1 MAIKY
6 RNTDTSKPNL
16 TQTESSTSQ
25 DPKLNKAKQVR
36 RDQDNVKN
44 ISVGI
49 YDVDTAFK
57 NFLEKDV
64 KPTIEDDGRFYPVPV
79 MYASPEKWIS
89 AQRDGF
95 MKDDNGMIL
104 TPVISFKRN
113 NLSINTDL
121 AKLKVAQNE
130 DAHQMFERTYTKTNR
145 YDQFSVLTGQSPKKE
160 YMSVERPDYVNL
172 EYEVVVWCD
181 YMEQVN
187 KIVEQIVFFQGRSF
201 GDRYKFVIKG
211 DSYAF
216 ETISEMGQD
225 RITKASINLTA
236 KAYIVP
242 EYAAVTNN
250 TKRRISIGKVSW
262 GESRKLGGNESH
274 PIIGNE

>member
-145 YDQFSVLTGQSPKKE
+145 YSQFSVLTGQSPKKE

-262 GESRKLGGNESH
+262 GESQKLGGNESH

>member
-1 MAIKY
+1 MAQKY
-6 RNTDTSKPNL
+6 RNNDIVKPNL
-16 TQTESSTSQ
+16 VQTESSTSP

-36 RDQDNVKN
+36 RDQDNAKN

-49 YDVDTAFK
+49 YDVDSAFK
-57 NFLEKDV
+57 TFLEKDV

-79 MYASPEKWIS
+79 MYASPEKWAS

-95 MKDDNGMIL
+95 MRDDNGMVL

-113 NLSINTDL
+113 NLSINTEL
-121 AKLKVAQNE
+121 SKLKVAENE
-130 DAHQMFERTYTKTNR
+130 DAHQMFERKYTRTNR
-145 YDQFSVLTGQSPKKE
+145 YDQFSVLTGQQPKKE
-160 YMSVERPDYVNL
+160 FMSVERPDYVNL

-211 DSYAF
+211 DSYSF
-216 ETISEMGQD
+216 ETISEMSQD
-225 RITKASINLTA
+225 RITKANINLTA

-242 EYAAVTNN
+242 EYAAMTNN
-250 TKRRISIGKVSW
+250 TKRRISVGKVSW
-262 GESRKLGGNESH
+262 SDSPRMGGNEPS
-274 PIIGNE
+274 IQSGNE

>member
-1 MAIKY
+1 MAQKY
-6 RNTDTSKPNL
+6 RNSDIVKPNL
-16 TQTESSTSQ
+16 TQTQSSTSE

-44 ISVGI
+44 VSVGI

-79 MYASPEKWIS
+79 MYASPEKWAS

-262 GESRKLGGNESH
+262 GESPKLGGNESH

>member
-6 RNTDTSKPNL
+6 RNTDIIKPNL

-49 YDVDTAFK
+49 YDIDSAFK
-57 NFLEKDV
+57 TFLEKDV
-64 KPTIEDDGRFYPVPV
+64 RPTVESDGRFYPVPV
-79 MYASPEKWIS
+79 MYASPEKWAS
-89 AQRDGF
+89 AQRDGY
-95 MKDDNGMIL
+95 MKDDKGMLL
-104 TPVISFKRN
+104 TPVVSFKRN
-113 NLSINTDL
+113 NLSINTEL
-121 AKLKVAQNE
+121 SKLKVAQNE
-130 DAHQMFERTYTKTNR
+130 DAHQMFERKYTKANR
-145 YDQFSVLTGQSPKKE
+145 YDQFSILTGQQPVRE
-160 YMSVERPDYVNL
+160 FMSVERPDYVNL

-187 KIVEQIVFFQGRSF
+187 KIVEQIVYFQGRSF

-211 DSYAF
+211 DSYSF
-216 ETISEMGQD
+216 ETTTVVNED
-225 RITKASINLTA
+225 RITRANINLTA

-242 EYAAVTNN
+242 EYASMVNN
-250 TKRRISIGKVSW
+250 TKRRFSVGKVYW
-262 GESRKLGGNESH
+262 GENPKLGGNDL
-274 PIIGNE
+274 PPTIGNE

>member
-6 RNTDTSKPNL
+6 RNNDTSKPNL
-16 TQTESSTSQ
+16 VQTESSTTQ
-25 DPKLNKAKQVR
+25 DPKLNKAKQIR

-49 YDVDTAFK
+49 YDVDSAFK
-57 NFLEKDV
+57 TFLEKDV

-79 MYASPEKWIS
+79 MYASPEKWAS

-95 MKDDNGMIL
+95 MRDDNGMVL

-113 NLSINTDL
+113 NLSINTEL
-121 AKLKVAQNE
+121 SKLKVAENE
-130 DAHQMFERTYTKTNR
+130 DAHQMFERKYTRTNR
-145 YDQFSVLTGQSPKKE
+145 YDQFSVLTGQQPKKE
-160 YMSVERPDYVNL
+160 FMSVERPDYVNL

-211 DSYAF
+211 DSYSF
-216 ETISEMGQD
+216 ETISEMSQD
-225 RITKASINLTA
+225 RITKANINLTA

-242 EYAAVTNN
+242 EYAAMANN
-250 TKRRISIGKVSW
+250 TKRRISVGKVSW
-262 GESRKLGGNESH
+262 GDSPRMGGNEPS
-274 PIIGNE
+274 IQSGNE

>member
-44 ISVGI
+44 VSVGI

-262 GESRKLGGNESH
+262 GESPKLGGNESH

>member
-79 MYASPEKWIS
+79 MYASPEKWAS

-262 GESRKLGGNESH
+262 GESQKLGGNESH

>member
-6 RNTDTSKPNL
+6 RNEDKSKPRII
-16 TQTESSTSQ
+16 QTESSTTV
-25 DPKLNKAKQVR
+25 DPKLNKAKQLR

-44 ISVGI
+44 FSVGI
-49 YDVDTAFK
+49 YDVDSAFK

-64 KPTIEDDGRFYPVPV
+64 KPTVEDDGRFYPVPV
-79 MYASPEKWIS
+79 MYASPEKWAS

-95 MKDDNGMIL
+95 MRDDNGMIL

-113 NLSINTDL
+113 NLSINTEL

-130 DAHQMFERTYTKTNR
+130 DTHQMFERKYTRVNR
-145 YDQFSVLTGQSPKKE
+145 YDQFSILTGQQEKRE
-160 YMSVERPDYVNL
+160 FMSVERPDYVNL

-211 DSYAF
+211 DSYSF

-225 RITKASINLTA
+225 RITKANINLTT

-242 EYAAVTNN
+242 EYAAMANN
-250 TKRRISIGKVSW
+250 TNRKISIGKVSW
-262 GESRKLGGNESH
+262 GESPKLSGNESY
-274 PIIGNE
+274 PNIGNE

>member
-1 MAIKY
+1 MAQKY
-6 RNTDTSKPNL
+6 RNNDIVKPNL
-16 TQTESSTSQ
+16 VQTESSTSP

-36 RDQDNVKN
+36 RDQDNAKN

-49 YDVDTAFK
+49 YDVDSAFK
-57 NFLEKDV
+57 TFLEKDV

-79 MYASPEKWIS
+79 MYASPEKWAS

-95 MKDDNGMIL
+95 MRDDNGMVL

-113 NLSINTDL
+113 NLSINTEL
-121 AKLKVAQNE
+121 SKLKVAENE
-130 DAHQMFERTYTKTNR
+130 DAHQMFERKYTRTNR
-145 YDQFSVLTGQSPKKE
+145 YDQFSVLTGQQPKKE
-160 YMSVERPDYVNL
+160 FMSVERPDYVNL

-211 DSYAF
+211 DSYSF
-216 ETISEMGQD
+216 ETISEMSQD
-225 RITKASINLTA
+225 RITKANINLTA

-242 EYAAVTNN
+242 EYAAMANN
-250 TKRRISIGKVSW
+250 TKRRISVGKVSW
-262 GESRKLGGNESH
+262 SDSPRMGGNEPS
-274 PIIGNE
+274 IQSGNE

>member
-1 MAIKY
+1 MASKY
-6 RNTDTSKPNL
+6 RNEDKSKPNL
-16 TQTESSTSQ
+16 IQTQSSTSQ

-64 KPTIEDDGRFYPVPV
+64 KPTIQDDGRFYPVPV
-79 MYASPEKWIS
+79 MYASPEKWAS

-95 MKDDNGMIL
+95 MRDDNGMIL

-130 DAHQMFERTYTKTNR
+130 DAHQMFERTYTRTNR

-172 EYEVVVWCD
+172 EYEVVVWCE

-211 DSYAF
+211 DSYSF
-216 ETISEMGQD
+216 ETVAEMGQD
-225 RITKASINLTA
+225 RITKANINLTA

-242 EYAAVTNN
+242 EYAAMANN
-250 TKRRISIGKVSW
+250 TKRRISVGKVSW
-262 GESRKLGGNESH
+262 GDSPKLGGNDT
-274 PIIGNE
+274 PISSGNE

>member
-1 MAIKY
+1 
-6 RNTDTSKPNL
+6 
-16 TQTESSTSQ
+16 
-25 DPKLNKAKQVR
+25 
-36 RDQDNVKN
+36 
-44 ISVGI
+44 
-49 YDVDTAFK
+49 
-57 NFLEKDV
+57 
-64 KPTIEDDGRFYPVPV
+64 
-79 MYASPEKWIS
+79 
-89 AQRDGF
+89 

-104 TPVISFKRN
+104 TPVISFKIN

-145 YDQFSVLTGQSPKKE
+145 YSQFSVLTGQSPKKE

-262 GESRKLGGNESH
+262 GESQKLGGNESH

>member
-1 MAIKY
+1 MAQKY
-6 RNTDTSKPNL
+6 RNEDKSKPNL
-16 TQTESSTSQ
+16 VQTQSSTSQ

-49 YDVDTAFK
+49 YDVDSAFK

-79 MYASPEKWIS
+79 MYASPEKWAS

-95 MKDDNGMIL
+95 MRDDNGMIL

-130 DAHQMFERTYTKTNR
+130 DAHQMFERKYNRTNR

-211 DSYAF
+211 DSYSF
-216 ETISEMGQD
+216 ETISEVGQD

-250 TKRRISIGKVSW
+250 TKRRISVGKISW
-262 GESRKLGGNESH
+262 GESPKLGGNESF
-274 PIIGNE
+274 PTIGNE

>member
-1 MAIKY
+1 V
-6 RNTDTSKPNL
+6 
-16 TQTESSTSQ
+16 
-25 DPKLNKAKQVR
+25 KLNKAKQLR

-44 ISVGI
+44 VSVGI
-49 YDVDTAFK
+49 YDIDSAFS
-57 NFLEKDV
+57 NFLQNDV

-79 MYASPEKWIS
+79 MYASPEKWAS

-95 MKDDNGMIL
+95 MKDDNGMML

-121 AKLKVAQNE
+121 AKLKVAENE
-130 DAHQMFERTYTKTNR
+130 DTHQMFERTYTKVNR
-145 YDQFSVLTGQSPKKE
+145 YDQFSVLTGQTPKKE

-211 DSYAF
+211 DSYSF

-242 EYAAVTNN
+242 EYAAMSNN
-250 TKRRISIGKVSW
+250 TKRRISVGKVSW
-262 GESRKLGGNESH
+262 GENSKLGGNESY
-274 PIIGNE
+274 PTIGNE

>member
-79 MYASPEKWIS
+79 MYASPEKWAS

-262 GESRKLGGNESH
+262 GESRKLGGNEFH

>member
-16 TQTESSTSQ
+16 TQTESSTTQ
-25 DPKLNKAKQVR
+25 DPKLNKAKQIR

-44 ISVGI
+44 VSVGI
-49 YDVDTAFK
+49 YDVDSAFR
-57 NFLEKDV
+57 NFLDKDV

-79 MYASPEKWIS
+79 MYASPEKWAS

-95 MKDDNGMIL
+95 MRDDNGMIL

-130 DAHQMFERTYTKTNR
+130 DAHQMFERKYTRVNR

-250 TKRRISIGKVSW
+250 TKRRISVGKVSW
-262 GESRKLGGNESH
+262 GESPKLGGNESSTK
-274 PIIGNE
+274 IGNE

>member
-1 MAIKY
+1 MASKY
-6 RNTDTSKPNL
+6 RNEDKSKPNL
-16 TQTESSTSQ
+16 TQTQSSTSE
-25 DPKLNKAKQVR
+25 DVKLNKAKQLR

-44 ISVGI
+44 VSVGI
-49 YDVDTAFK
+49 YDIDSAFS
-57 NFLEKDV
+57 NFLQNDV

-79 MYASPEKWIS
+79 MYASPEKWAS

-95 MKDDNGMIL
+95 MKDDNGMMV

-121 AKLKVAQNE
+121 AKLKVAENE
-130 DAHQMFERTYTKTNR
+130 DTHQMFERTYTKVNR
-145 YDQFSVLTGQSPKKE
+145 YDQFSVLTGQTPRKE

-187 KIVEQIVFFQGRSF
+187 KIVEQVVFFQGRSF

-225 RITKASINLTA
+225 RVTKASINLTA

-242 EYAAVTNN
+242 EYVANTNN
-250 TKRRISIGKVSW
+250 TKRRISVGKVSW
-262 GESRKLGGNESH
+262 GESSKLGGNDIS
-274 PIIGNE
+274 INIGNE

>member
-1 MAIKY
+1 MAQKY
-6 RNTDTSKPNL
+6 RNEDKSKPNL
-16 TQTESSTSQ
+16 TQTQSSTSE
-25 DPKLNKAKQVR
+25 DVKLNKANQIR

-44 ISVGI
+44 VSVGI
-49 YDVDTAFK
+49 YDVDSAFK
-57 NFLEKDV
+57 NFLEVDI
-64 KPTIEDDGRFYPVPV
+64 KPTIEDDGRFYSVPV
-79 MYASPEKWIS
+79 MYASPEKWVS

-104 TPVISFKRN
+104 TPIISFKRN

-130 DAHQMFERTYTKTNR
+130 DTHQMFERTYTKVNR

-187 KIVEQIVFFQGRSF
+187 KIVEQIILFQGRSF
-201 GDRYKFVIKG
+201 GDRYKFQIKG
-211 DSYAF
+211 DSYSF
-216 ETISEMGQD
+216 ETVSDMGQD
-225 RITKASINLTA
+225 RITRANINLTT

-242 EYAAVTNN
+242 EYAGLSNN
-250 TKRRISIGKVSW
+250 TKRRISVGKVSW
-262 GESRKLGGNESH
+262 GESPKLGGNDISS
-274 PIIGNE
+274 IIGNE